1 MKLLIYKI
9 LLKRISYI
17 TNQNVE
23 QLTIFSE
30 YLVQF
35 NLVNNFKSKL
45 FRIKN
50 LDKIPAHES
59 TPELATKP
67 TKQKKSKL
75 KLQQEFMN
83 KIIADEK
90 DIYDEIFKYWN
101 PSFLAKDNLELSK
114 LKMNNQEIIL
124 MIN

>member
-1 MKLLIYKI
+1 
-9 LLKRISYI
+9 
-17 TNQNVE
+17 
-23 QLTIFSE
+23 
-30 YLVQF
+30 
-35 NLVNNFKSKL
+35 
-45 FRIKN
+45 
-50 LDKIPAHES
+50 
-59 TPELATKP
+59 
-67 TKQKKSKL
+67 
-75 KLQQEFMN
+75 MN